1 MAVGSSSPP
10 IMKFNNIGCEFVAVI
25 LAATSGARLF
35 PLTSISPGSN
45 YPTSPSSLSSSPA
58 QGGGEA
64 TGSVSSPTVPY
75 KHLLP
80 LGGVPILLRLIHS
93 VYAAGFCECVLV
105 LAAEDTATLPSL
117 LAQDAH
123 LQRVD
128 PTGDHIINV
137 VKEAASSH
145 PVYLYHRS
153 PSLSPPQQQ
162 QRQSRRSRSSS
173 SPLRITIVR
182 LPPDDVAAAATS
194 TADAAGPA
202 ESVTG
207 SVPALRHV
215 ESTFLQHQPHF
226 RRSHVVVLP
235 GDLCLLR
242 SQNDSTSGSMHAS
255 DATTADPL
263 QRLVEAHRMGQ
274 QQEQREGQNSILSSY
289 STGASTACTML
300 LTNVLE
306 VDEHGLPLKESAK
319 QKRGGLARDEEEIE
333 YMALVY
339 TTTSA
344 TNDQPPPRVVWKQ
357 PKIDV
362 EEDRDMLGT
371 SPKLLLNKGRL
382 QASRNG
388 HACVATRVG
397 IHWNDVHVYT
407 LSPWV
412 RKLILLR
419 PKLVSLQSDLLPLLI
434 TRQFQGGIL
443 ETFGSSLASNAE
455 KENSPE
461 IKDIL
466 DSIVGDKEYNDAGG
480 SVVDGTTNEEP
491 SGHNERGDRGTNLP
505 AALYSHVFSNEY
517 EVCAVVIQEANSVL
531 RAHTIPSYLH
541 ANKEFAN
548 AVCQLPNEVTTQGMT
563 ALDMIVPT
571 ATQVNRKFS
580 SLLLPGTQTGQKVT
594 FKSAVVGRNCKLGN
608 KSRLNNVVLMDHVTI
623 GDNVVLQNSII
634 GAGCSIGDNS
644 NLNDC
649 QVCKDLPAGTK
660 EKSESFLA
668 TAEP

>member
-1 MAVGSSSPP
+1 MT
-10 IMKFNNIGCEFVAVI
+10 FNNIDCEFVAVI

-35 PLTSISPGSN
+35 PLTSLSPGSN
-45 YPTSPSSLSSSPA
+45 YPASPSSFPPSPA
-58 QGGGEA
+58 QGGGGGETA
-64 TGSVSSPTVPY
+64 SVSSPTVPY

-80 LGGVPILLRLIHS
+80 LGGLPILLRLIHS

-105 LAAEDTATLPSL
+105 LAAEDTVTLPLL

-123 LQRVD
+123 LKRAD
-128 PTGDHIINV
+128 PTGDID

-153 PSLSPPQQQ
+153 QALSPQQQ
-162 QRQSRRSRSSS
+162 RRSSSS

-182 LPPDDVAAAATS
+182 LPPDDGGTGTV
-194 TADAAGPA
+194 DAGSA

-207 SVPALRHV
+207 SVSALRHV
-215 ESTFLQHQPHF
+215 ESTVLQHHPHF
-226 RRSHVVVLP
+226 RHSHVVVLP
-235 GDLCLLR
+235 GDLCVLW
-242 SQNDSTSGSMHAS
+242 SHDSSSIRMKGSYA
-255 DATTADPL
+255 TADPL
-263 QRLVEAHRMGQ
+263 QRLVDAHRAGQ
-274 QQEQREGQNSILSSY
+274 QYDQTCQASIHSSSH
-289 STGASTACTML
+289 STCASTACTIL

-306 VDEHGLPLKESAK
+306 VDEYGLPLKESAK
-319 QKRGGLARDEEEIE
+319 QKKGGLARDEEEIE
-333 YMALVY
+333 YIALVY
-339 TTTSA
+339 TTSA
-344 TNDQPPPRVVWKQ
+344 TTNQPPRVVWKQ

-388 HACVATRVG
+388 HSCVTTRVG
-397 IHWNDVHVYT
+397 IHWNDVHVYA

-419 PKLVSLQSDLLPLLI
+419 PKLVSLQSDLIPLLI

-443 ETFGSSLASNAE
+443 ETFGSSVASNAG
-455 KENSPE
+455 KENSLE

-466 DSIVGDKEYNDAGG
+466 DSIGADKGYNDAGG

-491 SGHNERGDRGTNLP
+491 SGHAERGDRSTNLS
-505 AALYSHVFSNEY
+505 AASQSHIVSNAY
-517 EVCAVVIQEANSVL
+517 EVTAVVIQEANSVL

-541 ANKEFAN
+541 ANKELAN
-548 AVCQLPNEVTTQGMT
+548 AICQLPNEVTTHGTT

-571 ATQVNRKFS
+571 GTQVNRKFS

-623 GDNVVLQNSII
+623 GDNVILQNSII